1 MAKKWTTTRSEGSV
15 THVSE
20 GGFIAREGTPE
31 HMHHEF
37 YKNYNPQAVTS
48 WHRGSPAE
56 LIETLRKRRQEEE

>member
-31 HMHHEF
+31 HTHHEF
-37 YKNYNPQAVTS
+37 YARYQPRAINS

-56 LIETLRKRRQEEE
+56 LIETVRKRRQEEE